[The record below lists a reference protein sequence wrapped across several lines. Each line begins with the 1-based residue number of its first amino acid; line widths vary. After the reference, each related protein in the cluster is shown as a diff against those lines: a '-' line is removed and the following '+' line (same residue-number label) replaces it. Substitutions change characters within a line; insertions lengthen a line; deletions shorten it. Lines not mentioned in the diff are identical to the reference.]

1 MEENIQ
7 EKEKE
12 IEIPT
17 VEEPK
22 EEEVKEANIV
32 SDDLSIDI
40 EMLDKFFDEQGIPE
54 EERPKAY
61 TTELLE
67 NIEKIEGVLTPQ
79 EIEDMQKYV
88 KGDGRPE
95 FMEKMLTQ
103 TNEKLTEMIKI
114 MAILYLDKIP
124 TLLDYQ
130 RTLQENLIDPSK
142 IPNMSYDDISRVSAN
157 IQREI
162 SDLLRFSL
170 DVTKSL
176 SNTNAIPTKVEKLAN
191 ALMNVPESTRQRI
204 EEIIEQEK

>member
-7 EKEKE
+7 EKE
-12 IEIPT
+12 IEIPK
-17 VEEPK
+17 VGEQED
-22 EEEVKEANIV
+22 EEVKDANVV

-40 EMLDKFFDEQGIPE
+40 AMLDKFFDEQGIQE
-54 EERPKAY
+54 EKPKAY
-61 TTELLE
+61 STELLE
-67 NIEKIEGVLTPQ
+67 NIEKIDGVLTPK
-79 EIEDMQKYV
+79 EIEDMQRYV
-88 KGDGRPE
+88 KGDGRPG

-114 MAILYLDKIP
+114 MAILYLDKVP
-124 TLLDYQ
+124 ALLDYQ
-130 RTLQENLIDPSK
+130 KTLQQNLIDPSK

-176 SNTNAIPTKVEKLAN
+176 SNTNAIPTKIEKLAN

>member
-7 EKEKE
+7 EKE
-12 IEIPT
+12 IEIPK
-17 VEEPK
+17 VEEQEDK
-22 EEEVKEANIV
+22 EVKDANVV
-32 SDDLSIDI
+32 SDDLSIDV
-40 EMLDKFFDEQGIPE
+40 EMLDKFFDEQGTPE
-54 EERPKAY
+54 EEKPKAY
-61 TTELLE
+61 ATELLE
-67 NIEKIEGVLTPQ
+67 NIEKIDGVLTSK

-114 MAILYLDKIP
+114 MAILYLDKVP
-124 TLLDYQ
+124 ALLDYQ
-130 RTLQENLIDPSK
+130 KTLQQNLIDPSK
-142 IPNMSYDDISRVSAN
+142 IPNMSYDDISKVSAN

-176 SNTNAIPTKVEKLAN
+176 SNTNAIPTKIEKLAN

>member
-7 EKEKE
+7 EKE
-12 IEIPT
+12 IEINT
-17 VEEPK
+17 VEEQEDK
-22 EEEVKEANIV
+22 EVKDVNVV

-40 EMLDKFFDEQGIPE
+40 AMLDKFFDEQGIQE
-54 EERPKAY
+54 EKPKAY
-61 TTELLE
+61 ATELLE
-67 NIEKIEGVLTPQ
+67 NIEKIDGVLTSK
-79 EIEDMQKYV
+79 EIEDMQRYV

-114 MAILYLDKIP
+114 MAILYLDKVP
-124 TLLDYQ
+124 ALLDYQ
-130 RTLQENLIDPSK
+130 KTLQQNLIDPAK
-142 IPNMSYDDISRVSAN
+142 IPNMSYDDISRVSVN

-176 SNTNAIPTKVEKLAN
+176 SNTNAIPTKIEKLAN

>member
-7 EKEKE
+7 EKE

-17 VEEPK
+17 VGEQEDK
-22 EEEVKEANIV
+22 EVKDANVV

-54 EERPKAY
+54 EEKPKAY
-61 TTELLE
+61 ATELLE
-67 NIEKIEGVLTPQ
+67 NIEKIDGVLTSK

-114 MAILYLDKIP
+114 MAILYLDKVP
-124 TLLDYQ
+124 ALLDYQ
-130 RTLQENLIDPSK
+130 KTLQQNLIDPSK

>member
-7 EKEKE
+7 EKE
-12 IEIPT
+12 IEIPK
-17 VEEPK
+17 VEEQEDK
-22 EEEVKEANIV
+22 EVKDANVV

-40 EMLDKFFDEQGIPE
+40 AMLDKFFDEQGIQE
-54 EERPKAY
+54 EKPKAY
-61 TTELLE
+61 ATELLE
-67 NIEKIEGVLTPQ
+67 NIEKIDGVLTSK
-79 EIEDMQKYV
+79 EIEDMQRYV

-114 MAILYLDKIP
+114 MAILYLDKVP
-124 TLLDYQ
+124 ALLDYQ
-130 RTLQENLIDPSK
+130 KTLQQNLIDPSK

-176 SNTNAIPTKVEKLAN
+176 SNTNAIPTKIEKLAN

>member
-7 EKEKE
+7 EKE

-17 VEEPK
+17 VEEQEDK
-22 EEEVKEANIV
+22 EVKDANVV

-54 EERPKAY
+54 EEKPKAY
-61 TTELLE
+61 ATELLE
-67 NIEKIEGVLTPQ
+67 NIEKIDGVLTSK

-114 MAILYLDKIP
+114 MAILYLDKVP
-124 TLLDYQ
+124 ALLDYQ
-130 RTLQENLIDPSK
+130 KTLQQNLIDPSK

>member
-7 EKEKE
+7 EKE
-12 IEIPT
+12 IETPK
-17 VEEPK
+17 VEEQEDK
-22 EEEVKEANIV
+22 EVTDANV
-32 SDDLSIDI
+32 VLDDLSIDI

-54 EERPKAY
+54 EEKPKAY
-61 TTELLE
+61 ATELLE
-67 NIEKIEGVLTPQ
+67 NIEKIDGVLTSK

-114 MAILYLDKIP
+114 MAILYLDKVP
-124 TLLDYQ
+124 ALLDYQ
-130 RTLQENLIDPSK
+130 KTLQQNLIDPSK

>member
-7 EKEKE
+7 EKE
-12 IEIPT
+12 IEIPK
-17 VEEPK
+17 VEEQEDK
-22 EEEVKEANIV
+22 EVKDANVV

-40 EMLDKFFDEQGIPE
+40 AMLDKFFDEQGTPE
-54 EERPKAY
+54 EEKPKAY
-61 TTELLE
+61 ATELLE
-67 NIEKIEGVLTPQ
+67 NIEKIDGVLTSK
-79 EIEDMQKYV
+79 EIEDMQRYV

-114 MAILYLDKIP
+114 MAILYLDKVP
-124 TLLDYQ
+124 ALLDYQ
-130 RTLQENLIDPSK
+130 KTLQQNLIDPSK

-176 SNTNAIPTKVEKLAN
+176 SNTNAIPTKIEKLAN

>member
-7 EKEKE
+7 EKE
-12 IEIPT
+12 IEISK
-17 VEEPK
+17 VEEQEDK
-22 EEEVKEANIV
+22 EVKDANVV

-40 EMLDKFFDEQGIPE
+40 AMLDKFFDEQGIQE
-54 EERPKAY
+54 EKPKAY
-61 TTELLE
+61 ATELLE
-67 NIEKIEGVLTPQ
+67 NIEKIDGVLTSK
-79 EIEDMQKYV
+79 EIEDMQRYV

-114 MAILYLDKIP
+114 MAILYLDKVP
-124 TLLDYQ
+124 ALLDYQ
-130 RTLQENLIDPSK
+130 KTLQQNLIDPSK

-176 SNTNAIPTKVEKLAN
+176 SNTNAIPTKIEKLAN

>member
-7 EKEKE
+7 EKE
-12 IEIPT
+12 IETPKD
-17 VEEPK
+17 EEQTDK
-22 EEEVKEANIV
+22 EVKDANVV

-54 EERPKAY
+54 EEKPKAY
-61 TTELLE
+61 ATELLE
-67 NIEKIEGVLTPQ
+67 NIEKIDGVLTSK

-114 MAILYLDKIP
+114 MAILYLDKVP
-124 TLLDYQ
+124 ALLDYQ
-130 RTLQENLIDPSK
+130 KTLQQNLIDPSK

>member
-7 EKEKE
+7 EKE
-12 IEIPT
+12 IEIPK
-17 VEEPK
+17 VEEQEDK
-22 EEEVKEANIV
+22 EVTDANVV

-54 EERPKAY
+54 EEKPKAY
-61 TTELLE
+61 ATELLE
-67 NIEKIEGVLTPQ
+67 NIEKIDGVLTSK

-114 MAILYLDKIP
+114 MAILYLDKVP
-124 TLLDYQ
+124 ALLDYQ
-130 RTLQENLIDPSK
+130 KTLQQNLIDPSK

>member
-7 EKEKE
+7 EKE
-12 IEIPT
+12 IETPKD
-17 VEEPK
+17 EEQADK
-22 EEEVKEANIV
+22 EVKDVNVV

-40 EMLDKFFDEQGIPE
+40 EMLDKFFDEQGTPE
-54 EERPKAY
+54 EEKPKAY
-61 TTELLE
+61 ATELLE
-67 NIEKIEGVLTPQ
+67 NIEKIDGVLTSK

-114 MAILYLDKIP
+114 MAILYLDKVP
-124 TLLDYQ
+124 ALLDYQ
-130 RTLQENLIDPSK
+130 KTLQQNLIDPSK

>member
-7 EKEKE
+7 EKE
-12 IEIPT
+12 IETPK
-17 VEEPK
+17 VEEQEDK
-22 EEEVKEANIV
+22 EVKDANVV

-54 EERPKAY
+54 EEKPKAY
-61 TTELLE
+61 ATELLE
-67 NIEKIEGVLTPQ
+67 NIEKIDGVLTSK

-114 MAILYLDKIP
+114 MAILYLDKVP
-124 TLLDYQ
+124 ALLDYQ
-130 RTLQENLIDPSK
+130 KTLQQNLIDPSK